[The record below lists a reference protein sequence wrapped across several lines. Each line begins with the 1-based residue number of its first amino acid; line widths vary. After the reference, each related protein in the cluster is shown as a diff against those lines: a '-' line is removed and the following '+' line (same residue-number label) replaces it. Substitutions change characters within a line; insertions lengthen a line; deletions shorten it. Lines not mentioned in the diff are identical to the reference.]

1 MKIIGLTSDTH
12 IPTKCK
18 ELPPQVL
25 SVFSSVDLILHAGDV
40 VLPETL
46 QQLEKLAPVI
56 AVAGNHDRKKNR
68 FPQPLPNQEIVY
80 LEGYSIGLVHGDSIS
95 GSHPYIWERAYRAF
109 VRNPVDII
117 IFGHTHNPMVITDG
131 RTLLINPGSLGYSR
145 YFVQCSFAKLVLDQD
160 SIGVELFFFEPGNE
174 KISFSYTVNF
184 QPGKLPLTVNENRK
198 PYW

>member
-1 MKIIGLTSDTH
+1 MKVIGLTSDTH

-18 ELPPQVL
+18 ELPSQLV

-46 QQLEKLAPVI
+46 GELEKLAPVI

-68 FPQPLPNQEIVY
+68 FPKPLPNKEIIT
-80 LEGYSIGLVHGDSIS
+80 LEGFTIGLLHGDHMS
-95 GSHPYIWERAYRAF
+95 GKFPYILERVYKSF

-117 IFGHTHNPMVITDG
+117 VYGHTHNPMVVSDG

-145 YFVQCSFAKLVLDQD
+145 YFVQRSFAKLVLNQE
-160 SIGVELFFFEPGNE
+160 SIGVEIFFFEANNPN
-174 KISFSYTVNF
+174 ISYIYTVNF
-184 QPGKLPLTVNENRK
+184 QPGKLPLTLNRNRK